1 MGFLD
6 KLSGVGSA
14 ISSKSQEAANKAK
27 EMSGVSSLKS
37 KISTAEG
44 SIRVVYAE
52 LGEKMFEE
60 KGDWVAENFPELME
74 KVSEL
79 KANIEQYNQD
89 IENLKQATADANAKL
104 QEDEKARKAAAA
116 QLAAE
121 KAAAKAEEAEAAA
134 RAKAEAEGARVTAA
148 AEAAK
153 AKMAA
158 EAEAANVEAVN
169 AEAAGVVVEAVEEA
183 VAEAAQDVTE

>member
-27 EMSGVSSLKS
+27 EMSGVSSLKG

-60 KGDWVAENFPELME
+60 KGEWVAENFPELME
-74 KVSEL
+74 KVNEL
-79 KANIEQYNQD
+79 KANIEQYNQE
-89 IENLKQATADANAKL
+89 IEDLKQAFDKI
-104 QEDEKARKAAAA
+104 
-116 QLAAE
+116 
-121 KAAAKAEEAEAAA
+121 
-134 RAKAEAEGARVTAA
+134 
-148 AEAAK
+148 
-153 AKMAA
+153 
-158 EAEAANVEAVN
+158 
-169 AEAAGVVVEAVEEA
+169 
-183 VAEAAQDVTE
+183 